1 MICYQDKDMQLDAML
16 DAFEHLLPLCWF
28 LSYWFD
34 WLVSA
39 ISAIQQLRWGS
50 IGGYVSHVGP
60 PLSLAN
66 LRDQPSGPRA
76 FLRLPCLRASPR
88 SWGLSWSCLSSA
100 RKARLS
106 PLFSS
111 SVVLLYILISSFSP
125 PFSSIL
131 PLFSFSVRITAR
143 HAPQLAWPRYQGS
156 TQLGL
161 PKFEQRALPCK
172 DLAPFNVTYYI
183 SEL

>member
-16 DAFEHLLPLCWF
+16 DAFENLLPLCWF

-100 RKARLS
+100 RKAGLS

-111 SVVLLYILISSFSP
+111 SVVLLYSHLLILSSVLLHSPVVLLLCSYHRSPCSTVGMAQISRKYAARSAKVWAKSTPMQRPSP
-125 PFSSIL
+125 L
-131 PLFSFSVRITAR
+131 
-143 HAPQLAWPRYQGS
+143 
-156 TQLGL
+156 
-161 PKFEQRALPCK
+161 
-172 DLAPFNVTYYI
+172 
-183 SEL
+183 